1 MNEAIPAATWVAAAL
16 KLPAETWELLFELLL
31 QDLPAE
37 NDPEIEAAWLA
48 EVERRMRRPTRPG
61 SYRRTRSSRE
71 FARP

>member
-1 MNEAIPAATWVAAAL
+1 MNETIPAMTWVAAAL

-48 EVERRMRRPTRPG
+48 
-61 SYRRTRSSRE
+61 
-71 FARP
+71 